1 MNEINDLINSDIETR
16 EITDLSSNEY
26 ENYSVSD
33 LINIPLVVGPQGPAN
48 VLEIGKVTTGDKSDV
63 NIRGDSPHQ
72 ILDFVLEKGEKG
84 NTGESGVFI
93 GDIEPIDKEIKIWLQ
108 PDGKGSN
115 ILKIR
120 NSEGKFEGILSI
132 KGEQGNPGKDG
143 INGQPGPQGPPNVLS
158 IGEVTTGEKSGASIT
173 GDSPNQKLN
182 LILEKGDAGPQ
193 GPPGTPAKNIIVEIT
208 NRIIETEIEQ
218 NTNYEVP
225 AYEVGTNSL
234 SVYFEGCKLIK
245 DENYIEVDSMHIQ
258 FKDWD
263 VPVDSNL
270 EIIIRKEEE

>member
-33 LINIPLVVGPQGPAN
+33 LINIPLIVGPQGPPN

-84 NTGESGVFI
+84 NTGESGVYI
-93 GDIEPIDKEIKIWLQ
+93 GDIEPIDEKIKIWLQ
-108 PDGKGSN
+108 PDGEGSN

-120 NSEGKFEGILSI
+120 NSEGEFEGILSI
-132 KGEQGNPGKDG
+132 KGEKGQPGQ
-143 INGQPGPQGPPNVLS
+143 NGQPGNPGPANTLT
-158 IGEVTTGEKSGASIT
+158 IGSVETGETSSATIT
-173 GDSPNQKLN
+173 GDPPNQILN
-182 LILEKGDAGPQ
+182 LILEKGDTGPQ
-193 GPPGTPAKNIIVEIT
+193 GPSGTPAKNIIIEIT
-208 NRIIETEIEQ
+208 NRTIETEIPQ

-225 AYEVGTNSL
+225 TYEVGTNSL

-245 DENYIEVDSMHIQ
+245 DKNYIEVDETHIQ
-258 FKDWD
+258 FKDWN
-263 VPVDSNL
+263 VPVESNL
-270 EIIIRKEEE
+270 EFIVSK

>member
-33 LINIPLVVGPQGPAN
+33 LINIPLVV
-48 VLEIGKVTTGDKSDV
+48 
-63 NIRGDSPHQ
+63 
-72 ILDFVLEKGEKG
+72 
-84 NTGESGVFI
+84 
-93 GDIEPIDKEIKIWLQ
+93 
-108 PDGKGSN
+108 
-115 ILKIR
+115 
-120 NSEGKFEGILSI
+120 
-132 KGEQGNPGKDG
+132 
-143 INGQPGPQGPPNVLS
+143 GPQGPPNVLS